1 MTRFVYTRSK
11 KLGKPPGTLI
21 FVGDQK
27 IEKQEIY
34 MLEYNEQDITE
45 TKYKT
50 AEFDAIKNR
59 EILETDDLTNW
70 IDIVGLHEVN
80 AVEKVGSVFDLHP
93 LTLEDILNTD
103 QRPKLE
109 EYQNYIFIV
118 AKSISYNKAISE
130 INVEQISLVLG
141 KGYLVT
147 FEEQS
152 TKIYDDLRERIRTKK
167 GKIVTF
173 GADYLAYSIIDV
185 LVDNYFTVLEKMG
198 EEIEDLE
205 EELVVDP
212 KSDTIQSI
220 HQYKREM
227 IALRKSVWP
236 LREVIMKL
244 MREEN
249 DFVDEKTIVYLRD
262 VYDHVIQVI
271 DTIETY
277 RDLLSGMLDIYLSSM
292 SNRMNEIMK
301 LLTLIGTIFIPLS
314 FITGLYGMN
323 FDRSSPFNMP
333 ELGWSF
339 GYIYVW
345 IVMLSV
351 VFIML
356 YYFKRKKWI

>member
-1 MTRFVYTRSK
+1 MPRFVFNRSK

-21 FVGDQK
+21 FIGDQK
-27 IEKQEIY
+27 TQSQEIN
-34 MLEYNEQDITE
+34 LIEYNG
-45 TKYKT
+45 KT
-50 AEFDAIKNR
+50 LNEAKDTQFDSIKNKI
-59 EILETDDLTNW
+59 ILETDDLTNW
-70 IDIVGLHEVN
+70 IDIIGLHGVEN
-80 AVEKVGSVFDLHP
+80 VEKIGSLFDLHP

-103 QRPKLE
+103 QRPKFE

-118 AKSISYNKAISE
+118 IKIISYDKSISE
-130 INVEQISLVLG
+130 IVVEQASLVLG

-147 FEEQS
+147 FEEQPS
-152 TKIYDDLRERIRTKK
+152 TLFNDLRERIRTKK
-167 GKIVTF
+167 GKIINY
-173 GADYLAYSIIDV
+173 GPDYLAYSMIDV
-185 LVDNYFTVLEKMG
+185 IVDNYFTVLEKMG

-205 EELVVDP
+205 EELVINP
-212 KSDTIQSI
+212 KTETIQSI
-220 HQYKREM
+220 HQFKREM

-236 LREVIMKL
+236 LREVITKL
-244 MREEN
+244 MRQDSEY
-249 DFVDEKTIVYLRD
+249 VDEKTIIYLRD
-262 VYDHVIQVI
+262 VYDHTIQVI

-277 RDLLSGMLDIYLSSM
+277 RDLLSGMLDIYLSSV

-323 FDRSSPFNMP
+323 FDRSVSPLNMP

-345 IVMLSV
+345 VVMLSV

-356 YYFKRKKWI
+356 FYFRRKKWI

>member
-1 MTRFVYTRSK
+1 MPRFVFNRSK

-21 FVGDQK
+21 FIGDQK
-27 IEKQEIY
+27 TEKQEIK
-34 MLEYNEQDITE
+34 LIEYNEKTLNEAKD
-45 TKYKT
+45 TK
-50 AEFDAIKNR
+50 FDSIKNKI
-59 EILETDDLTNW
+59 ILETDDLTNW
-70 IDIVGLHEVN
+70 IDIIGLHGIEN
-80 AVEKVGSVFDLHP
+80 VEKVGSLFDLHP

-103 QRPKLE
+103 QRPKFE

-118 AKSISYNKAISE
+118 IKIISYDKSISE
-130 INVEQISLVLG
+130 IVVEQVSLVLG

-147 FEEQS
+147 FEEQPS
-152 TKIYDDLRERIRTKK
+152 TIFDDLRERIRTKK
-167 GKIVTF
+167 GKIITY
-173 GADYLAYSIIDV
+173 GPDYLAYSMIDV
-185 LVDNYFTVLEKMG
+185 IVDNYFTVLEKMG

-205 EELVVDP
+205 EELVINP
-212 KSDTIQSI
+212 KTETIQSI
-220 HQYKREM
+220 HQFKREM

-236 LREVIMKL
+236 LREVITKL
-244 MREEN
+244 MRQDSEY
-249 DFVDEKTIVYLRD
+249 VDEKTIVYLRD
-262 VYDHVIQVI
+262 VYDHTIQVI

-277 RDLLSGMLDIYLSSM
+277 RDLLSGMLDIYLSSV

-323 FDRSSPFNMP
+323 FDRTVSPLNMP

-356 YYFKRKKWI
+356 FYFRRKKWI